1 MSELIAWIKK
11 RRDKRPSII
20 VPATFTGMEEAKISA
35 LYDKKERI
43 IENRVKAR
51 AKHTLSYKRQNGHK
65 DKDGNPQLTDEPS
78 LGDET
83 IRHAAEESIFYGG
96 LIGDQTPLTRKQ
108 FIAFQRLRIAL
119 ESLQAEYG
127 DDYPLTQTMARLT
140 RDAKDII
147 EPFTVTR
154 GDVDLERVTI
164 PSGVSSPFGSMNVN
178 LESASDEERRK
189 ALDEFTRKRAKE
201 LSEK

>member
-1 MSELIAWIKK
+1 LSELINWLKK
-11 RRDKRPSII
+11 RHDKRPSII

-43 IENRVKAR
+43 IEKRVSAR
-51 AKHTLSYKRQNGHK
+51 ARHTLTYKRKNGGK
-65 DKDGNPQLTDEPS
+65 ELKDEPS

-83 IRHAAEESIFYGG
+83 IRHAAEESTFYGG
-96 LIGDQTPLTRKQ
+96 LIGDQTPLTREQ

-119 ESLQAEYG
+119 ESLQAEYAV
-127 DDYPLTQTMARLT
+127 DYPLTQTMARLT

-147 EPFTVTR
+147 EPFAVTR